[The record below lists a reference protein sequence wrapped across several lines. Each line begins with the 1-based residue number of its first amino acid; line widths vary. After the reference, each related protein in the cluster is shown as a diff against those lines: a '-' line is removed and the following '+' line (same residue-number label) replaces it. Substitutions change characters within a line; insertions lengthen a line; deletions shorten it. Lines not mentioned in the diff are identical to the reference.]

1 VRIASP
7 SDTRQKF
14 TRPYPAWNLHTVQNW
29 TLFVSLQQWICMPNV
44 YFWEPEI
51 QNHGILHAVLSWDEC
66 DRVLDCAT
74 ATHLGAD
81 FSSGSINLC
90 GSATVAILYVRPE
103 EANDVWTA
111 GFYRIDA
118 DPMVIRERIRVFKK
132 TPSIFAGTNGRRS

>member
-1 VRIASP
+1 
-7 SDTRQKF
+7 
-14 TRPYPAWNLHTVQNW
+14 
-29 TLFVSLQQWICMPNV
+29 MPNV

-66 DRVLDCAT
+66 DRVLDSAS

-81 FSSGSINLC
+81 FPSGSIDLW

-103 EANDVWTA
+103 EATDVWMA

-118 DPMVIRERIRVFKK
+118 DPMMIRERIRTFKK
-132 TPSIFAGTNGRRS
+132 TPSISTGTNGRRS

>member
-1 VRIASP
+1 
-7 SDTRQKF
+7 
-14 TRPYPAWNLHTVQNW
+14 
-29 TLFVSLQQWICMPNV
+29 MPNV

-66 DRVLDCAT
+66 DRVLDCAS
-74 ATHLGAD
+74 ATRLGEE
-81 FSSGSINLC
+81 FPTGSIDLD

-118 DPMVIRERIRVFKK
+118 DVTKIREAIRALKR
-132 TPSIFAGTNGRRS
+132 TPSMLTGMNRSRC